1 MSTDTLHGL
10 RVAFLTANEGVEE
23 VELTSPWKAV
33 EDSGGTPILVAP
45 ENGEVQMFNHLDK
58 ADGWAVD
65 LTTQEADPN
74 DFDAVVL
81 PGGVVNPDQLRLDRR
96 AVAFVVNAFATGKP
110 VGAICHGPWTLVEA
124 DVVRGRVLTSWPSL
138 CTDIT
143 NAGGSW
149 IDEAVVVCT
158 SGPNALVTSRKPE
171 DLQVFCSTLVDEFAS
186 ANPLART

>member
-1 MSTDTLHGL
+1 MSTDPLRGL

-23 VELTSPWKAV
+23 VELTSPWRAL
-33 EDSGGTPILVAP
+33 EDSGGIPSLVAP
-45 ENGEVQMFNHLDK
+45 EHGEVQMFNHLDR
-58 ADGWAVD
+58 ADRWVVD

-149 IDEAVVVCT
+149 IYEAVVVCT
-158 SGPNALVTSRKPE
+158 SGPNTLVTSRMPE
-171 DLQVFCSTLVDEFAS
+171 DLEVFCSTLVDELAS
-186 ANPLART
+186 TNPLART